1 MGGHM
6 VEGKNELAG
15 FADARQFGEI
25 IRKQRKKIG
34 LRIDDAALLCG
45 VSVALLS
52 GLENASRPVGLPKAL
67 HVAHQLGVSLFAEP
81 KQTANPNG

>member
-1 MGGHM
+1 MRM
-6 VEGKNELAG
+6 SDERKEKIG
-15 FADARQFGEI
+15 FGDAKQFGEI

-67 HVAHQLGVSLFAEP
+67 HVARQLGIALFAEP
-81 KQTANPNG
+81 KQIMDLNG

>member
-1 MGGHM
+1 MP
-6 VEGKNELAG
+6 NERNALIA

-25 IRKQRKKIG
+25 IRKQRKKTG

-67 HVAHQLGVSLFAEP
+67 HIAQQLGVSLFAES
-81 KQTANPNG
+81 KQVTDPNG

>member
-1 MGGHM
+1 MSDEREEK
-6 VEGKNELAG
+6 VEFG
-15 FADARQFGEI
+15 DARQFGEI

-67 HVAHQLGVSLFAEP
+67 HVARQLGVSLFAEP